1 MLTSGKKYWG
11 IFMQDATKTVEPR
24 TIRSSRIKSFFYLF
38 GGIALVWVMTH
49 AVRDSAS
56 QSGVIAVKLLVAGW
70 VGIVLFGLAALGG
83 AITLIHP
90 RALTLDGSGFT
101 LRTLFVRSQL
111 KIAWRDI
118 QGFHVR
124 KQGKYKSIGFRLE
137 PSAKTSLNR
146 RPGIELSLSGAGW
159 PLSTEKMVEV
169 LNTYRQQ
176 ALNIEIG
183 PANATSAPSSANF
196 PMGENLSSTR
206 PSGMALGKATGHAI
220 ISFRQAIILG
230 ALVAFAVWCLQY
242 VLAPWPNPI
251 AVLGVDAS
259 IGAIVSAI
267 TYRLVFGWRKQ

>member
-1 MLTSGKKYWG
+1 
-11 IFMQDATKTVEPR
+11 MQDATKTVVEPR
-24 TIRSSRIKSFFYLF
+24 TIRSSRIKSLFYLF

-83 AITLIHP
+83 AITLIRP

-101 LRTLFVRSQL
+101 LPAPFGRSQL

-137 PSAKTSLNR
+137 PGAKTTLNR

-176 ALNIEIG
+176 ALNSEAEPLRAVAG
-183 PANATSAPSSANF
+183 TDSAKPSTDR
-196 PMGENLSSTR
+196 NL
-206 PSGMALGKATGHAI
+206 PSNPLPGTALRKASGHAI
-220 ISFRQAIILG
+220 ISFKQAVILG
-230 ALVAFAVWCLQY
+230 ALMGIAIGCLQY
-242 VLAPWPNPI
+242 ALAPWPNPF
-251 AVLGVDAS
+251 APLGVDAS
-259 IGAIVSAI
+259 IGGIVSAI
-267 TYRLVFGWRKQ
+267 AYRLVFGWRERQRE